1 MQARA
6 SFPNRP
12 AAAASNVGAL
22 VFSAARGTKGNKM
35 SAVVKILMLTNVIG
49 ASRLAIAC
57 SGESSRLA
65 ARKRAFFRIA
75 EQIGTIAL
83 PARPNEF

>member
-1 MQARA
+1 
-6 SFPNRP
+6 
-12 AAAASNVGAL
+12 
-22 VFSAARGTKGNKM
+22 
-35 SAVVKILMLTNVIG
+35 MLTNVIG

-83 PARPNEF
+83 SASSDEF